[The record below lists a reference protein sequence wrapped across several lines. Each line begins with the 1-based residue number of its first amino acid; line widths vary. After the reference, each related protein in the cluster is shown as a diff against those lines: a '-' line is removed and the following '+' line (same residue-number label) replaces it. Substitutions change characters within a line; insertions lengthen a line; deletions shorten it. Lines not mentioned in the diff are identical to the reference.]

1 MNETLFSLYA
11 ALPSTWRVKDES
23 DAKRYFQLFMKML
36 EADVRAHRSRS
47 AAFLCYNIGMTSCAW
62 LWLYFGAF
70 LMLMELLA
78 PGFVVFFFGLSA
90 ATVGL
95 CRFAMGES
103 FTLTWQ
109 LAAFSAFS
117 ILYLVVLRRW
127 LKRLFT
133 GGRVETKTDFD
144 NEYVGRVGRVTE
156 EIKPPLSGRVMIGD
170 AEWTASADVPLAVGT
185 TIEVISQNNL
195 TMKVKEVK

>member
-1 MNETLFSLYA
+1 
-11 ALPSTWRVKDES
+11 
-23 DAKRYFQLFMKML
+23 
-36 EADVRAHRSRS
+36 
-47 AAFLCYNIGMTSCAW
+47 MTSCAW

-90 ATVGL
+90 STVGL
-95 CRFAMGES
+95 CRFAFGDAFS
-103 FTLTWQ
+103 LTWQ

-127 LKRLFT
+127 LRKLFT

-144 NEYVGRVGRVTE
+144 NEYVGRVGRVVE
-156 EIKPPLSGRVMIGD
+156 AIRPPLAGRVMIGD
-170 AEWTASADVPLAVGT
+170 AEWTASADEPLAAGT

>member
-1 MNETLFSLYA
+1 
-11 ALPSTWRVKDES
+11 
-23 DAKRYFQLFMKML
+23 
-36 EADVRAHRSRS
+36 
-47 AAFLCYNIGMTSCAW
+47 MTSCAW

-90 ATVGL
+90 STVGL
-95 CRFAMGES
+95 CRFAFGDAFS
-103 FTLTWQ
+103 LTWQ

-127 LKRLFT
+127 LRKLFT

-144 NEYVGRVGRVTE
+144 NEYVGRVGRVVE
-156 EIKPPLSGRVMIGD
+156 AIRPPLAGRVMIGD
-170 AEWTASADVPLAVGT
+170 AEWTASADEPLAAGT
-185 TIEVISQNNL
+185 TIVVISQNNL